1 MVIFYYFI
9 NNKKALKKENY
20 LRDFLRRFFVFLRD
34 FLRDFLRFFLCD
46 FLFLRR
52 PPAKGEAHPQPPP
65 LFFVF
70 LFLFLRRP
78 PIGFTSAT
86 ADSAAGSA
94 AAGSAAGSAAAGS
107 AAGSAAAGS
116 AAGSA
121 TGAVVELK
129 GFGIE
134 GTEIPK
140 KSLGF
145 LSPVKGQNP
154 PLILCLRFVRLF
166 FVLFL
171 RIYKLLILFY
181 DSVFI

>member
-20 LRDFLRRFFVFLRD
+20 LLRD
-34 FLRDFLRFFLCD
+34 FLFLRFFIRD
-46 FLFLRR
+46 FLFLRVFLRVFLRR

-70 LFLFLRRP
+70 LRRP
-78 PIGFTSAT
+78 PIVAG
-86 ADSAAGSA
+86 AAGV
-94 AAGSAAGSAAAGS
+94 AGVVGVTGGSVASGASVG
-107 AAGSAAAGS
+107 GTVEGVI
-116 AAGSA
+116 
-121 TGAVVELK
+121 GAVAK

-134 GTEIPK
+134 MPSNQPPTTSF
-140 KSLGF
+140 SL
-145 LSPVKGQNP
+145 LPKGQNP

-181 DSVFI
+181 DSIFI